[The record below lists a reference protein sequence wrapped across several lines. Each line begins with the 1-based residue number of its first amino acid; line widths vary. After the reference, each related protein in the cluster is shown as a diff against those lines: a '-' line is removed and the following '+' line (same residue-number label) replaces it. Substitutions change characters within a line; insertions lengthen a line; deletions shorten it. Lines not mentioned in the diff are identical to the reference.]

1 MNYAV
6 RSLVG
11 ISLLVVL
18 AACYHATID
27 MGRPASPQVVED
39 QWADGWVLGLVP
51 PKTVEVAGRC
61 PNGVAKVETHLSF
74 VNQLVGFLTIGIYTP
89 MSIKVTCAASGSG
102 AAGVESADITIDAD
116 ASIEEQR
123 QAFTGVAALALNAG
137 KPIWVEIR

>member
-1 MNYAV
+1 MTRLA

-11 ISLLVVL
+11 LGLVVL
-18 AACYHATID
+18 LVGCYHATID
-27 MGRPASPQVVED
+27 MGRAASLQVVED

-61 PNGVAKVETHLSF
+61 PNGAAKVETRLSF

-102 AAGVESADITIDAD
+102 DRGVESADITINAD
-116 ASIEEQR
+116 ASMEEQR